1 MSNLNIIVTDHA
13 YKRAKERMGLSKG
26 ATVKMSRIAY
36 DRGIR
41 HTETRGRL
49 HKYIDERCTSDTR
62 KGNDVRIYGEFVYCF
77 LTHKGGRNNK
87 DTTRLLTVYGI
98 PNELKNQAISSKR
111 RQSLAC

>member
-1 MSNLNIIVTDHA
+1 MNTNVIVTDHA
-13 YKRAKERMGLSKG
+13 YKRVKERMGLNRSAADKLSSK
-26 ATVKMSRIAY
+26 AFS
-36 DRGIR
+36 RGIR
-41 HTETRGRL
+41 HTETRCIL